1 MALSDAVG
9 ESGGG
14 KPAAMVSVKVDKLD
28 TAHAAA
34 MVMKAIK
41 ASDVSALEDALE
53 LFVAACE
60 DKYGEGD
67 DDKGYGGDDASGE

>member
-9 ESGGG
+9 TSGD

-28 TAHAAA
+28 TSHAAA
-34 MVMKAIK
+34 MILKAIK
-41 ASDVSALEDALE
+41 ASDAAALEDALE

-60 DKYGEGD
+60 DKYKD
-67 DDKGYGGDDASGE
+67 DPKGGDGDSGSDEY